1 MGCSYDGKTMKAVV
15 FTLGCKVNSCE
26 SASLMRGL
34 EELGYEVSEELSFA
48 DLYIINTCAVTKE
61 AEKKSRQ
68 AVARVRKFN
77 KNAKIIITG
86 CASQNNPQSFID
98 KDGVT
103 LVTGTEY
110 KDKILSNL
118 DKTGIE
124 IDNHT
129 LDYKESLT
137 PKTSKTRAYIK
148 IQDGCNNFC
157 SYCIIPYLR
166 GRSRSR
172 SPLSIKREI
181 ELLKPLEAV
190 LTAINLTAYNYG
202 GQTLTDLIKSL
213 TDLNV
218 RIRLGSLEENIITDE
233 FLTALKNLKDFA
245 PHFHLSLQ
253 SGSTE
258 TLKAMN
264 RRYTAE
270 EFLKSIKLIRSYFPN
285 AGVTTDIIVG
295 FPTETEDNFIET
307 LEFVKKA
314 KFSDVHCF
322 PYSAREG
329 TKSYK
334 LKDLSSDVKK
344 QRLDALIDLK
354 NQLKI
359 EFIESNLGNTLEF
372 VVEEYDGVYTLGYT
386 ENYIKVY
393 LKGELK
399 EGKYKVKLISPY
411 NDGALVELI

>member
-1 MGCSYDGKTMKAVV
+1 MGCSYDGKVMKAVV
-15 FTLGCKVNSCE
+15 FTLGCKVNSYE

-34 EELGYEVSEELSFA
+34 SEMGYEVSEELEYA

-77 KNAKIIITG
+77 ENAKIIITG
-86 CASQNNPQSFID
+86 CASENSPESFID
-98 KDGVT
+98 KKGVT

-110 KDKILSNL
+110 KDKILSSL

-129 LDYKESLT
+129 LDYKESLI

-172 SPLSIKREI
+172 SPISVKREI
-181 ELLKPLEAV
+181 EVLKPLEAV
-190 LTAINLTAYNYG
+190 LTAINLTAYKYEN
-202 GQTLTDLIKSL
+202 QTLTDLIKSL
-213 TDLNV
+213 GDLNV

-233 FLTALKNLKDFA
+233 FLTALTNLKDFA

-253 SGSTE
+253 SGCTD

-270 EFLKSIKLIRSYFPN
+270 EFLSSIELIRKYFPN
-285 AGVTTDIIVG
+285 AGITTDIIVG
-295 FPTETEDNFIET
+295 FPTETEENFIDT
-307 LEFVKKA
+307 LKFVEKA
-314 KFSDVHCF
+314 RFSDVHCF

-334 LKDLSSDVKK
+334 LTDLSSDVKK
-344 QRLDALIDLK
+344 SRLDKLIELK
-354 NQLKI
+354 NKYK
-359 EFIESNLGNTLEF
+359 EKFILNNVNKTLEF
-372 VVEEYDGVYTLGYT
+372 ITEEYDGEYTLGYT

-393 LKGELK
+393 LKGEIE
-399 EGKYKVKLISPY
+399 EGKYKVKIIKPF
-411 NDGALVELI
+411 NDGAIVELI